1 MIVIRI
7 IFLFCVF
14 FFPAL
19 SRPSSGGLIDALTT
33 GGVARTMRMCHHL
46 HHTHLSWIVT
56 SPYVFLSHMQWPA
69 FSATAWLWKWSHWE
83 ITFFLMKKEPSP
95 ERCAVVMD
103 DGWRRSYYP
112 IKVSATGGQVCHLGP
127 RFHPSFLW
135 ALLMILLSLFRR
147 RVMNVKQ
154 SKGILSPR
162 WRRIDFLQSDDGMSG
177 WLFARFLKRTEMR
190 KW

>member
-1 MIVIRI
+1 MIPLRNN
-7 IFLFCVF
+7 F
-14 FFPAL
+14 FNEKGTL
-19 SRPSSGGLIDALTT
+19 
-33 GGVARTMRMCHHL
+33 
-46 HHTHLSWIVT
+46 
-56 SPYVFLSHMQWPA
+56 
-69 FSATAWLWKWSHWE
+69 
-83 ITFFLMKKEPSP
+83 P
-95 ERCAVVMD
+95 ERSAVVMD

-135 ALLMILLSLFRR
+135 ALLMLLLSLFRR

-177 WLFARFLKRTEMR
+177 RLCERDSKAHWNAEVI
-190 KW
+190 KWMACVCVCFEYVAAIYFSTRSLAPTAHERWRPATDGGTRNKNLTI